1 MNEGSKAIEL
11 SESRKKRR
19 RSGFRFSSRKV
30 LERSRLKRDSARGS
44 VYQFDFVRK
53 ELSYTSEVLEIDHCD
68 CAAGSS
74 NPPCLDSVLEQDG
87 PGIKLTIESANIQE
101 AINQEVC

>member
-1 MNEGSKAIEL
+1 MNEGSKAIEF
-11 SESRKKRR
+11 SETRKKRR

-44 VYQFDFVRK
+44 GYQFDFVRK
-53 ELSYTSEVLEIDHCD
+53 GLSYPTEVLDIDHCG

-74 NPPCLDSVLEQDG
+74 NPPCLDSALEEDG
-87 PGIKLTIESANIQE
+87 PGIELTFENAIIQE
-101 AINQEVC
+101 TNNQEVC